1 MMLSHE
7 AELSCRCSRSRSATC
22 AASSSCNDSSKPRAA
37 RAVSESLRPSRSSLA
52 TISSCRETCF
62 WLSATCR
69 STNFRRRCSITAR
82 FIDCYSGSRRL
93 QKVYPSTK
101 NLSFRCNV
109 SRAGRSCSELST
121 SAPTWRSSQALPTSP
136 GYCDL
141 NDSSGQALNPSMHQ
155 SAKTGVFRE
164 AYRHHRFDHFFSK
177 YCLPQLWDK
186 PYANHFRCNIA

>member
-69 STNFRRRCSITAR
+69 STNFRRCSITAR
-82 FIDCYSGSRRL
+82 FIHCYSGSRRL

-141 NDSSGQALNPSMHQ
+141 NDSSGQALNPRCINPRRQAS
-155 SAKTGVFRE
+155 SEKRIATIVSTIFFRSI
-164 AYRHHRFDHFFSK
+164 AYLSFGTSLR
-177 YCLPQLWDK
+177 LALQL
-186 PYANHFRCNIA
+186 